1 MSMSS
6 YRLYECVSA
15 MEEVSLLE
23 LISSDEPS
31 SSAPPLLG
39 RDFWHPPAGGD

>member
-6 YRLYECVSA
+6 YWLCECVNA

-31 SSAPPLLG
+31 SSAPPFVRRG
-39 RDFWHPPAGGD
+39 FWHPPAGGD